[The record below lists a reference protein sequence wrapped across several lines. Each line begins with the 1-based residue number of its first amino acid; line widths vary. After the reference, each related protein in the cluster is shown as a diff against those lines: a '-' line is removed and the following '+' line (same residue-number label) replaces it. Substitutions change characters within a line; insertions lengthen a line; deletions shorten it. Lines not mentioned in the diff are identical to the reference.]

1 MDYSPDGGAVSYYG
15 PKGEPKGG
23 VPIQGG
29 LGFCSSPCDY
39 GSLTSSAYTSVTKGC
54 VTRAIDGF
62 TGLMD
67 DDSKLSNTFQL
78 DIFKMSGL
86 FVLPF

>member
-29 LGFCSSPCDY
+29 LGFCPSPCDY
-39 GSLTSSAYTSVTKGC
+39 GSLMSPAVCLFQKLC
-54 VTRAIDGF
+54 HMCIDDF
-62 TGLMD
+62 SGLMD
-67 DDSKLSNTFQL
+67 DDAKLFSTFQL
-78 DIFKMSGL
+78 CIFKMSGL